1 MWHTH
6 ITRSQQPLLRK
17 KTGIWGFPGKQLNW
31 LPGRPLQGEATGL
44 VVDNVGVTSKSPPSP
59 QLASMTLLGRAA
71 LALLFQTENQKYLR
85 MYVPLPTVPPH
96 AQGLYPMTDRYGVC
110 TANPTDSSGDS
121 PEATSYQSFPTLVP
135 LRSYPVWLP
144 LPSLPSLLWEH
155 LLNKAVPAHTSPL
168 FSVCSGEPNLRPLQT
183 LPTNTDAWPSLVSQ
197 P

>member
-135 LRSYPVWLP
+135 LRSIQRFIHLETVIFW
-144 LPSLPSLLWEH
+144 SLQAAFRVSETPPHPTW
-155 LLNKAVPAHTSPL
+155 LLNLSAGSRDMMIHRVNYPGKKASEATCY
-168 FSVCSGEPNLRPLQT
+168 F
-183 LPTNTDAWPSLVSQ
+183 
-197 P
+197 